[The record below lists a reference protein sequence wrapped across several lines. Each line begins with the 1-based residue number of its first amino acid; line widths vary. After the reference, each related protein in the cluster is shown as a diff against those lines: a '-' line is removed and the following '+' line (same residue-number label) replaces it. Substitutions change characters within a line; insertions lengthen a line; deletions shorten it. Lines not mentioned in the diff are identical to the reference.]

1 MLTGCAVGRYAA
13 LEDGAAAAL
22 AEATL
27 LGPAA
32 VQRMDAQVPGGGGP
46 GCGEAASPRPGAAG
60 ALPSHISIF
69 GEGSGGGA
77 ELGGAEIGGVGGVRL
92 PSHIS
97 AFGDDSEGVEGGEL
111 GGRVAGLVSHALDGV
126 EPSPR
131 EGTPPGAC
139 GKRLGVYSEALDTT
153 CGLVSHALEGMWAKA
168 CMCKLW
174 QPRSVGHGL
183 QPVWGS
189 RVRACEAVLTIHGP
203 AGRRAVH
210 ALW

>member
-1 MLTGCAVGRYAA
+1 MGRYAA

-32 VQRMDAQVPGGGGP
+32 VQRMDAQVPGGGSP
-46 GCGEAASPRPGAAG
+46 SRGEAASPCPGAAG

-77 ELGGAEIGGVGGVRL
+77 ELGRAEIGGGGGGGVRL

-97 AFGDDSEGVEGGEL
+97 AFGDDSEGAEGGEL

-139 GKRLGVYSEALDTT
+139 RKRLGVYCKALDTT
-153 CGLVSHALEGMWAKA
+153 CGLVSHALEGMRANA

-174 QPRSVGHGL
+174 QPRSEGHGL

-189 RVRACEAVLTIHGP
+189 
-203 AGRRAVH
+203 
-210 ALW
+210 